1 MFIRLV
7 FTCILSIS
15 LSTFAFAQEDS
26 SKHQNLKTF
35 YKMALPSPDFL
46 LKFEADLSLSSK
58 QVKEL
63 EKLSDNIT
71 KLKQKK
77 RSTIKTARENLEKQL
92 QIHDADE
99 GKIQR
104 AIRAVQ
110 DEKNELRTEML
121 FIHAKARAVL
131 NEDQR
136 KYWVNVG
143 NKKMK
148 KVKGKKDDEDDDEDD
163 DSKGKSSKKSKK
175 SADADEDEDE

>member
-1 MFIRLV
+1 MFVRLI
-7 FTCILSIS
+7 FACILSIS

-35 YKMALPSPDFL
+35 YKMALPSPEFL

-63 EKLSDNIT
+63 EQLSESIN
-71 KLKQKK
+71 KLKLKK
-77 RSTIKTARENLEKQL
+77 KIAIKAARENLEKQL
-92 QIHDADE
+92 QIPDADE
-99 GKIQR
+99 SKIQR
-104 AIRAVQ
+104 AIRTLH
-110 DEKNELRTEML
+110 DEKSDLKTEIL
-121 FIHAKARAVL
+121 FIHVKARAVL

-148 KVKGKKDDEDDDEDD
+148 KVKENKD
-163 DSKGKSSKKSKK
+163 K
-175 SADADEDEDE
+175 EDE

>member
-1 MFIRLV
+1 MFIRLI
-7 FTCILSIS
+7 FACILSIS

-35 YKMALPSPDFL
+35 YKMALPSPEFL

-63 EKLSDNIT
+63 EQLSESIT

-77 RSTIKTARENLEKQL
+77 RSTIKAARENLEKQL

-110 DEKNELRTEML
+110 DEKNDLKIEIL
-121 FIHAKARAVL
+121 FIHVKARAVL

-148 KVKGKKDDEDDDEDD
+148 KVIKEKEKEKE
-163 DSKGKSSKKSKK
+163 
-175 SADADEDEDE
+175 